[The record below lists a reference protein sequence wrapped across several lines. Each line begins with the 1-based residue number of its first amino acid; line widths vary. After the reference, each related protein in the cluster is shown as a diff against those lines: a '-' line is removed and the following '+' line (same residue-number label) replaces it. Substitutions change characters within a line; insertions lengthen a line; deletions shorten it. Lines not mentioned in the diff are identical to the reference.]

1 MLPSIFGENMMDG
14 DVEVSDLVNTEPF
27 NNYDIAEIFGAYLT
41 VVSIVGVLHNS
52 IVVNAE

>member
-27 NNYDIAEIFGAYLT
+27 NNYDILDCVLIRMGGN
-41 VVSIVGVLHNS
+41 VGL
-52 IVVNAE
+52 